1 MSLRRSHIRSVQL
14 QIALMPALLEVVA
27 IFRLYENPQLKE
39 GKKDNLKN

>member
-39 GKKDNLKN
+39 DKKDNLKN